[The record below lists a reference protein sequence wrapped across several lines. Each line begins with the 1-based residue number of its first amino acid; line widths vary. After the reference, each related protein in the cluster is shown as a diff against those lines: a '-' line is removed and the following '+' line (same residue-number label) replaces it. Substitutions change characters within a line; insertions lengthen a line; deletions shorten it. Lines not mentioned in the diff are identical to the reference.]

1 MLEEN
6 GFVENGFIVNLSN
19 AKNAA
24 EVIYEL
30 STILEMPETKGKKI
44 CLKLEDVSLNQS
56 QLLSIKALIESMDC
70 TLNFID
76 TNSEETKDS
85 ADKVGIQIIEFKN
98 EIEVPEIKPDE
109 KDFEVNHSDVL
120 FENNEDHTAFTELAT
135 EEGLIEKK
143 TYESLEVEDIIK
155 TESDTEDLSKL
166 TTLYLRQNLR
176 SGQTITYDGHIVLI
190 GDAHPGSEIIAR
202 GDISVWGVLGGIA
215 HAGSKGNENAVIR
228 ALKLNGIQLRIA
240 NCYAKRMDIVNIP
253 YIQRS
258 ASYTPEEAKIDN
270 HQIVINTTFENK
282 EK

>member
-1 MLEEN
+1 MNEK

-19 AKNAA
+19 AQNAA

-30 STILEMPETKGKKI
+30 STILEMPETRGKKI

-70 TLNFID
+70 TLDFID
-76 TNSEETKDS
+76 SNLEETKDS
-85 ADKVGIQIIEFKN
+85 AQKANIQVIEFKN
-98 EIEVPEIKPDE
+98 EIEVPEIKPE
-109 KDFEVNHSDVL
+109 KIEIDLSHSDVL
-120 FENNEDHTAFTELAT
+120 FENNEDHTAFTELAV

-143 TYESLEVEDIIK
+143 AYESMEVDDIVK
-155 TESDTEDLSKL
+155 TEEDTEDLSKL

-176 SGQTITYDGHIVLI
+176 SGQNITYDGHIVLI
-190 GDAHPGSEIIAR
+190 GDAHPGSEIVAR

-240 NCYAKRMDIVNIP
+240 NCYARRLDVANIP
-253 YIQRS
+253 YIQKE
-258 ASYTPEEAKIDN
+258 ATYTPEEARIDN
-270 HQIVINTTFENK
+270 NQIVITTTFENK

>member
-1 MLEEN
+1 MEEN

-30 STILEMPETKGKKI
+30 STILDMPETKGKKI
-44 CLKLEDVSLNQS
+44 CLKLEDVNLNQS

-76 TNSEETKDS
+76 ANNEETKNS
-85 ADKVGIQIIEFKN
+85 AQQANIQVIEFKN
-98 EIEVPEIKPDE
+98 EIEVPEIKPE
-109 KDFEVNHSDVL
+109 EGDFGINHSDVL
-120 FENNEDHTAFTELAT
+120 FENNEDHTAFNELAT

-143 TYESLEVEDIIK
+143 IYESLEVDDII
-155 TESDTEDLSKL
+155 TAESDTEDLSKL

-176 SGQTITYDGHIVLI
+176 SGQNVTYDGHVVLI
-190 GDAHPGSEIIAR
+190 GDAHPGSEIVAR

-240 NCYAKRMDIVNIP
+240 NCYARRMDVVNIP
-253 YIQRS
+253 YIQRE
-258 ASYTPEEAKIDN
+258 ATYTPEEARIEN
-270 HQIVINTTFENK
+270 NQIVINTTFENK

>member
-1 MLEEN
+1 MEEN
-6 GFVENGFIVNLSN
+6 AFIENGFIVNLSN

-44 CLKLEDVSLNQS
+44 CLKLEDVNLNQS

-70 TLNFID
+70 TLDFVD

-85 ADKVGIQIIEFKN
+85 AQKADIQVIEFKN
-98 EIEVPEIKPDE
+98 EIEVPEIKPE
-109 KDFEVNHSDVL
+109 EGEFEINHSDVL
-120 FENNEDHTAFTELAT
+120 FENNEDHTAFTELAA

-143 TYESLEVEDIIK
+143 AYESLEVGDIIT
-155 TESDTEDLSKL
+155 TETDTEDLSKL
-166 TTLYLRQNLR
+166 TTLYLKQNLR
-176 SGQTITYDGHIVLI
+176 SGQNITYDGHIVLI
-190 GDAHPGSEIIAR
+190 GDAHPGSEIVAR
-202 GDISVWGVLGGIA
+202 GDISVWGVVGGIA

-240 NCYAKRMDIVNIP
+240 NCYARRMDIVNIP
-253 YIQRS
+253 YIQKDS
-258 ASYTPEEAKIDN
+258 SYTPEEAKIEN
-270 HQIVINTTFENK
+270 NQIVINTTFENK